1 LLIPADLI
9 ASLKARWR
17 IELAIILLIVVLVA
31 LWTAVTPKTYVA
43 QSSLLFDGGPAQSVT
58 DEAAPQQDGVAALV
72 ATQADVLQ
80 SEAIAAAVVRD
91 LKLAANP
98 QVADQWRART
108 GGTGDVNAWYGRQLL
123 GGLEV
128 IPGRTSRVLAIR
140 FKSADPQ
147 FSAQVA
153 NGFATSYLDARLQL
167 QTDPAR
173 TYSRWFEDRTRE
185 VRTALE
191 QAQGRLTA
199 FQRRTGIVD
208 TTTNNTDAARLT
220 ELSGQL
226 TAAEAA
232 AADAGARAGGGSTG
246 LDVQTAGVVQGLRTQ
261 ISAKTAEVA
270 QLSADLGPNHPQR
283 QAAEAELSAL
293 RRRLAVET
301 GTSANAVRVASGAAS
316 SKESQMRA
324 LLNQQRGKM
333 LSLAGDRAELDVLQ
347 RDVDSARAAYDTVTQ
362 RLGTMRLQSEAPS
375 TNVVQLDV
383 AQPPM
388 FPSSPNVPMRL
399 ALGLVLG
406 AMLAAGTALALELWR
421 PRVRTSSGA
430 ATAMGVPVLG
440 SVSFSQSRVAS
451 LLGGR
456 QTS

>member
-1 LLIPADLI
+1 
-9 ASLKARWR
+9 
-17 IELAIILLIVVLVA
+17 
-31 LWTAVTPKTYVA
+31 
-43 QSSLLFDGGPAQSVT
+43 
-58 DEAAPQQDGVAALV
+58 
-72 ATQADVLQ
+72 
-80 SEAIAAAVVRD
+80 
-91 LKLAANP
+91 
-98 QVADQWRART
+98 
-108 GGTGDVNAWYGRQLL
+108 
-123 GGLEV
+123 
-128 IPGRTSRVLAIR
+128 VLAIR

-147 FSAQVA
+147 FAAQVA

-208 TTTNNTDAARLT
+208 TTNNNTDAARLT

-301 GTSANAVRVASGAAS
+301 GTSTNAVRVASGAAS
-316 SKESQMRA
+316 SRESQMRA
-324 LLNQQRGKM
+324 LVNQQRGKM

-347 RDVDSARAAYDTVTQ
+347 RDVDSARAAYDSVTQ

-388 FPSSPNVPMRL
+388 FPSLPNVPMRL
-399 ALGLVLG
+399 TLGLVLG

-421 PRVRTSSGA
+421 PRVRTSRGA
-430 ATAMGVPVLG
+430 ATAIGAPVLA
-440 SVSFSQSRVAS
+440 SVSFSQSRVA
-451 LLGGR
+451 LPLGGR

>member
-1 LLIPADLI
+1 MLIPADLI

-43 QSSLLFDGGPAQSVT
+43 QSSLLFDGGPVQSVT
-58 DEAAPQQDGVAALV
+58 GEAAPEDGVVALV

-91 LKLAANP
+91 LKLADNP
-98 QVADQWRART
+98 QVADRWRART

-123 GGLEV
+123 GGLQV
-128 IPGRTSRVLAIR
+128 LPGRGSRVLAIR

-147 FSAQVA
+147 FAAQVA

-208 TTTNNTDAARLT
+208 TTNNNTDAARLT

-301 GTSANAVRVASGAAS
+301 GTSTNAVRVASGAAS
-316 SKESQMRA
+316 SRESQMRA
-324 LLNQQRGKM
+324 LVNQQRGKM

-347 RDVDSARAAYDTVTQ
+347 RDVDSARAAYDSVTQ

-406 AMLAAGTALALELWR
+406 GMLAAGTALALELWR
-421 PRVRTSSGA
+421 PRVRTSRGA
-430 ATAMGVPVLG
+430 ATAIGAPVLA
-440 SVSFSQSRVAS
+440 SVSFSQSRVA
-451 LLGGR
+451 LPLGGR

>member
-43 QSSLLFDGGPAQSVT
+43 QSSLLFDGGPVQSVT
-58 DEAAPQQDGVAALV
+58 GEAAPEDGVVALV

-91 LKLAANP
+91 LKLADNP
-98 QVADQWRART
+98 QVADRWRART

-123 GGLEV
+123 GGLQV
-128 IPGRTSRVLAIR
+128 LPGRGSRVLAIR

-147 FSAQVA
+147 FAAQVA

-208 TTTNNTDAARLT
+208 TTNNNTDAARLT

-301 GTSANAVRVASGAAS
+301 GTSTNAVRVASGAAS
-316 SKESQMRA
+316 SRESQMRA

-347 RDVDSARAAYDTVTQ
+347 RDVDSARAAYNTVTQ

-383 AQPPM
+383 AQSPM

-406 AMLAAGTALALELWR
+406 VMLAAGTALTLELWR
-421 PRVRTSSGA
+421 PRVRTSRGA
-430 ATAMGVPVLG
+430 ATAIGAPVLA
-440 SVSFSQSRVAS
+440 SVSFSKSRVAS

>member
-1 LLIPADLI
+1 
-9 ASLKARWR
+9 
-17 IELAIILLIVVLVA
+17 
-31 LWTAVTPKTYVA
+31 
-43 QSSLLFDGGPAQSVT
+43 
-58 DEAAPQQDGVAALV
+58 
-72 ATQADVLQ
+72 
-80 SEAIAAAVVRD
+80 
-91 LKLAANP
+91 
-98 QVADQWRART
+98 
-108 GGTGDVNAWYGRQLL
+108 
-123 GGLEV
+123 
-128 IPGRTSRVLAIR
+128 
-140 FKSADPQ
+140 
-147 FSAQVA
+147 
-153 NGFATSYLDARLQL
+153 
-167 QTDPAR
+167 
-173 TYSRWFEDRTRE
+173 
-185 VRTALE
+185 
-191 QAQGRLTA
+191 
-199 FQRRTGIVD
+199 
-208 TTTNNTDAARLT
+208 
-220 ELSGQL
+220 
-226 TAAEAA
+226 
-232 AADAGARAGGGSTG
+232 ADAGARAGGGSTG
-246 LDVQTAGVVQGLRTQ
+246 LDVQTAGVVQGLRAQ

-301 GTSANAVRVASGAAS
+301 GTSANAVRVASGTAS

-406 AMLAAGTALALELWR
+406 GMLAAGTALALELWR